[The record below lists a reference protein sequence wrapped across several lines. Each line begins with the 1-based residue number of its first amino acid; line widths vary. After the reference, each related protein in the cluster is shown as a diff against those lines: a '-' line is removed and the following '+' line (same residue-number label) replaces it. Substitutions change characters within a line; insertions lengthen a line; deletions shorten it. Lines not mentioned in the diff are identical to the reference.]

1 MREVLVVGAAP
12 SAHSDA
18 FYRELLA
25 SAPTVVAADAA
36 GEWCARLGR
45 VPDVVVGDFDSAG
58 HGAADRL
65 ERLGARV
72 ERHPEDKDVTDLELA
87 VAVARERWAL
97 PVCLTAAFTDRFDH
111 SLAALGLVLRAGAG
125 ARIVEPSWRAWPCMA
140 GAPLRLDL
148 ARGATYSL
156 LALERCEGVEAMGGE
171 WGLHD
176 TTLEPLSGRGVSN
189 VATGAEIRISV
200 RSGSLLVIANDA
212 EV

>member
-12 SAHSDA
+12 VPHSDA

-25 SAPTVVAADAA
+25 SAPAVVAADAA
-36 GEWCARLGR
+36 GEWCAMLGR

-58 HGAADRL
+58 LEAVDRL

-72 ERHPEDKDVTDLELA
+72 ERHPKDKDVTDLELA
-87 VAVARERWAL
+87 VAAARERWAL

-111 SLAALGLVLRAGAG
+111 TLAALGLVLRAGAD

-140 GAPLRLDL
+140 GAPLRLTL
-148 ARGATYSL
+148 ARGTTYSL
-156 LALERCEGVEAMGGE
+156 LALERCEGVEAMGGR
-171 WGLHD
+171 WRLHD
-176 TTLEPLSGRGVSN
+176 TILEPLSGRGVSN
-189 VATGAEIRISV
+189 EATEAELQISV
-200 RSGSLLVIANDA
+200 RYGSLLVIANDA